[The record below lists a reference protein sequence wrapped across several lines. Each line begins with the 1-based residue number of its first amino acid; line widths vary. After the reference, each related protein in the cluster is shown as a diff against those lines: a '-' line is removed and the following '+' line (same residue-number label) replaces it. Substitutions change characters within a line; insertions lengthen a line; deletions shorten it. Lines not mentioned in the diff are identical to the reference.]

1 MAPFTRDAGSASALM
16 GAVQMGLGAFA
27 SALVGLLANNTAMP
41 MTGVMAACALMGLLI
56 LSMGTRKIRYQSRY
70 EDVEEQTVDMIE
82 KY

>member
-1 MAPFTRDAGSASALM
+1 
-16 GAVQMGLGAFA
+16 
-27 SALVGLLANNTAMP
+27 
-41 MTGVMAACALMGLLI
+41 MTGVMAACALIGLLI